1 MRVLCITRGSR
12 YSVNMAGLDAAIL
25 QAVAERLRAEG
36 VTVDIIA
43 EGDMLSAGLEG
54 YDLVLSM
61 ARSITAL
68 SQFHTTL
75 PCLNTT
81 EGILACSRK
90 ALVAQVFQRAGIP
103 QPPFSLEE
111 SPTVRYPLWVK
122 RGSGCSEEKAD
133 TAYVS
138 DQEELKAAIARL
150 RERGIEECLLQ
161 EHVEGDLVKFYGVE
175 GTPFFHW
182 LYADGTHSKFGLEK
196 LNGQHK
202 GYAFSPLALKAIA
215 DKAARQL
222 GVQIY
227 GGDCIVDQR
236 GKLSIID
243 FNDWP
248 SFYCCLPE
256 ASGAIAELAIKA
268 MRPNTNIYA

>member
-1 MRVLCITRGSR
+1 MRVLGIMRGSR

-25 QAVAERLRAEG
+25 QAVVERLRRKG
-36 VTVDIIA
+36 FTVDIIP
-43 EGDMLSAGLEG
+43 ESDMLSTGLER

-61 ARSITAL
+61 ARDITAL
-68 SQFHTTL
+68 SQFRTTL

-103 QPPFSLEE
+103 QPAFSLGE
-111 SPTVRYPLWVK
+111 SPKVRFPLWVK
-122 RGSGCSEEKAD
+122 RGSGCSEEKSD

-138 DQEELKAAIARL
+138 NEAELKAAIATL
-150 RERGIEECLLQ
+150 RERGITECLLQ

-182 LYADGTHSKFGLEK
+182 LYADGTHSKFGLER
-196 LNGQHK
+196 LNGKHK

-236 GKLSIID
+236 GQLNIID

-248 SFYCCLPE
+248 SFYCCQGKAAE
-256 ASGAIAELAIKA
+256 AIVERTTNA
-268 MRPNTNIYA
+268 MTKQ